1 MFVTFWNQITF
12 VLKNIS
18 LVFGWRDALDI
29 ALIAVFLYFAYLL
42 FRRTNSFFI
51 IDGVVLLFVAFL
63 GAKFLEFNLTALLL
77 QYFFGFFIV
86 IMAIIF
92 REELRSF
99 FESISIW
106 GKIRRTRS
114 GLPAQAG
121 EKRGEDAVIDIIRK
135 TLDYLA
141 NKKIGALLVF
151 PGGQPLDRLLQG
163 GVPLHGD
170 LSVPLLLS
178 IFDPTSPGHDGA
190 ALIDDGMLVR
200 FSAHLPLAER
210 YQKLRDVGTRHRAAV
225 GLSEKSDAFVL
236 AVSEERGTISLARF
250 GKLIVLQDAEDAA
263 TRLSDFFDEQSPLKS
278 KTFWKEFFFSNF
290 LTKIFAIIAAFFL
303 WFLFVFQPGHVTRVL
318 TAPVEYRFLSND
330 VEVTRLL
337 PTEVSV
343 TASGKANDFELLDE
357 RTVRIIVDGSSFKE
371 GRNTVSLEKE
381 MVQLPRSFSI
391 IEIDPTSVRF
401 EVEKKEILSE
411 EPKTK

>member
-1 MFVTFWNQITF
+1 MPAAFWNQVAFT
-12 VLKNIS
+12 LKNIS
-18 LVFGWRDALDI
+18 LVFAWRDAADI
-29 ALIAVFLYFAYLL
+29 AVIAVFFYFAYLL
-42 FRRTNSFFI
+42 VKRTNSFFI
-51 IDGVVLLFVAFL
+51 IDGVVLLFIAFL
-63 GAKFLEFNLTALLL
+63 GAKFLGFNLTALLL

-86 IMAIIF
+86 IMAIVF

-99 FESISIW
+99 FESISVW

-114 GLPAQAG
+114 G
-121 EKRGEDAVIDIIRK
+121 EKRGEEAVVDIIRK

-141 NKKIGALLVF
+141 NKRIGALLVF

-163 GVPLHGD
+163 GVLLHGD

-190 ALIDDGMLVR
+190 ALIDDGMLLK

-225 GLSEKSDAFVL
+225 GLSEQSDAFVL

-250 GKLIVLQDAEDAA
+250 GKLIVLRDAEEAA
-263 TRLSDFFDEQSPLKS
+263 SRLEEFFDEQSPLKS
-278 KTFWKEFFFSNF
+278 KTFWKELFFSHF
-290 LTKIFAIIAAFFL
+290 FAKAMAIVAACFL

-318 TAPVEYRFLSND
+318 TASVEYRFLPAEM
-330 VEVTRLL
+330 EVVKLV

-357 RTVRIIVDGSSFKE
+357 RTVRVIVDGSSFEE
-371 GRNTVSLEKE
+371 GANKVALLEG
-381 MVQLPRSFSI
+381 MVQLPRSLSI
-391 IEIDPTSVRF
+391 IEIDPKSVRF
-401 EVEKKEILSE
+401 EAKKKAAPLE
-411 EPKTK
+411 EVKNQ